1 MDDGADVLALGVVAD
16 GLLLDEGRH
25 GDDLLQVVGGLLD
38 ILQHLLADLV
48 FEHGQHGIHR
58 EHRRLVLV
66 EGIGGGEQEAL
77 HTVNAAQRVG
87 GQEGVVLEVEV
98 GAGVLQL
105 RRGGHALLRQ
115 QVDDLPDGIALRN
128 GDLHQTLGLHIVALP
143 VVHIHDEGAEV
154 HVAVELIG
162 TRLYIAAVMQEA
174 AGQLEKALGIHQSR
188 VLQLRGHVGQ
198 GVPLLHGDLHLHGGL
213 VQRAEVVD
221 QQPADACQQAGAQ
234 HHAHQIDGQ
243 PRPVVSALSAAAA
256 AVVLL
261 RGLLTAHLLGVPHG
275 RLVLSVAS
283 VVIGHRNNS
292 FQAVSR

>member
-58 EHRRLVLV
+58 EHRRFVLV

-77 HTVNAAQRVG
+77 HTVDAAQRVG

-105 RRGGHALLRQ
+105 RRGGHALLCQ
-115 QVDDLPDGIALRN
+115 QVNDLPDGVALRN
-128 GDLHQTLGLHIVALP
+128 GDLHQPLGLHIVALP

-162 TRLYIAAVMQEA
+162 TRLHIAAVMQEA

-243 PRPVVSALSAAAA
+243 PRPAVSAFSAAAA
-256 AVVLL
+256 AAALL